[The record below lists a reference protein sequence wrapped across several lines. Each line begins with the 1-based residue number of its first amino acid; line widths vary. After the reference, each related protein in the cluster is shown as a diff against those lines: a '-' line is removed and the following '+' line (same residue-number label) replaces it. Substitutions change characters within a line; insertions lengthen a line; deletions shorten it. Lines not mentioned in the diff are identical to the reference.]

1 MKTYKRLLKAQIII
15 LLKYMRR
22 KLMAKAVYRKNKD
35 GKVTYVGHVPPEY
48 QLKENEFFGKLPNEK
63 RENYVDYLLEK
74 YGRRN

>member
-1 MKTYKRLLKAQIII
+1 
-15 LLKYMRR
+15 
-22 KLMAKAVYRKNKD
+22 MAKAVYRKDKN

>member
-35 GKVTYVGHVPPEY
+35 GKVSYIGHVPPGY
-48 QLKENEFFGKLPNEK
+48 KLKDDEFFKELSNEK
-63 RENYVDYLLEK
+63 HKNYVDYLLEK